1 MDNRK
6 KLKGSHT
13 KRDVEKQLYDITLKK
28 WSINKTWMKKWEFQE
43 FITRK
48 LFLEQHQDPLIY
60 QLQNYVG
67 DLHGKR
73 MLDIGCGEGG
83 LVVALNLRGF
93 NAVGV
98 DLNEKN
104 IQISMLRAR
113 KHGLR
118 GSIFKKGDARAL
130 PFDNDSF
137 AVLTFISVLEHI
149 GSTREILHEAS
160 RVLKKDGYLFAT
172 VPNKYWPIE
181 YHVNLWFIHW
191 LPLCIRKVLLDLLRK
206 QKGKDLN
213 YLEGIKYY
221 SPGQWH
227 KFLSSYFFK
236 IHDVNKHT
244 FENLLLS
251 MRNTK
256 KRSKALG
263 AIKFIVLRAS
273 NCSPLRRL
281 LFYFYKFLQPQVY
294 LLAQK

>member
-1 MDNRK
+1 M
-6 KLKGSHT
+6 
-13 KRDVEKQLYDITLKK
+13 KRR
-28 WSINKTWMKKWEFQE
+28 EFQE

-48 LFLEQHQDPLIY
+48 LFLEKHQDPVIY
-60 QLQNYVG
+60 HLQNYVG
-67 DLHGKR
+67 DLHGKK

-104 IQISMLRAR
+104 IQISILRAY
-113 KHGLR
+113 KNGLK
-118 GSIFKKGDARAL
+118 GPLFKKGNARAL

-137 AVLTFISVLEHI
+137 AVLTLISVLEHVGNI
-149 GSTREILHEAS
+149 RETLHEAS

-191 LPLCIRKVLLDLLRK
+191 LPLCMRRVLLDLLRK

-221 SPGQWH
+221 SPGQWD
-227 KFLSSYFFK
+227 KFLSSCFFK
-236 IHDVNKHT
+236 IHDVREHT

-251 MRNTK
+251 MSTTK
-256 KRSKALG
+256 NRSKVLG
-263 AIKFIVLRAS
+263 AIKFIVLRVS
-273 NCSPLRRL
+273 NHPLLRRL

>member
-1 MDNRK
+1 MYYHKKRK
-6 KLKGSHT
+6 DYHT
-13 KRDVEKQLYDITLKK
+13 ERDVEKQLYDLTIRK
-28 WSINKTWMKKWEFQE
+28 WSINKTWMKKGEFQE

-48 LFLEQHQDPLIY
+48 FSLEQFQDPLIY

-67 DLHGKR
+67 DLHGKK

-104 IQISMLRAR
+104 IQISTLRAR
-113 KHGLR
+113 KNGLK
-118 GSIFKKGDARAL
+118 GSIFKKGDARTL

-137 AVLTFISVLEHI
+137 AVLTLISVLEHI
-149 GSTREILHEAS
+149 ERIPETLHEAS

-181 YHVNLWFIHW
+181 SHVNLWFIHW
-191 LPLCIRKVLLDLLRK
+191 LPSCIRRVLLDLLRK

-221 SPGQWH
+221 SPGQWN
-227 KFLSSYFFK
+227 KFLSPHFLK
-236 IHDVNKHT
+236 IHDVRKHT
-244 FENLLLS
+244 FENLLSS
-251 MRNTK
+251 MSNTK
-256 KRSKALG
+256 NRSKVLG
-263 AIKFIVLRAS
+263 AIKFIVLRVS
-273 NCSPLRRL
+273 KRSPLRRL